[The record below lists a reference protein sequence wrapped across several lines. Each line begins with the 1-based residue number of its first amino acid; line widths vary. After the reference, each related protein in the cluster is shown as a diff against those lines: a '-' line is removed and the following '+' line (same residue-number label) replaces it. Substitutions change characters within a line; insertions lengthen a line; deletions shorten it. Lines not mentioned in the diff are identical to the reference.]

1 AQPQAYPPPPPGQ
14 QPYPPPPPGAYPPPP
29 PGGIAG
35 AYPPPPGYIDPRQ
48 AERDKKRGRAVVMMI
63 VGAILAIIGIAITA
77 ATYNSAASRGGG
89 TYFIAYGPIVVG
101 VINFFKGLFT
111 LVSA

>member
-1 AQPQAYPPPPPGQ
+1 M
-14 QPYPPPPPGAYPPPP
+14 
-29 PGGIAG
+29 
-35 AYPPPPGYIDPRQ
+35 
-48 AERDKKRGRAVVMMI
+48 V
-63 VGAILAIIGIAITA
+63 VGAVLVVIGVAITA
-77 ATYNSAASRGGG
+77 GTYHSASSRGGG